1 VNLRKIVVVAACAA
15 LVPLACEREALPI
28 QQPVAMPGESPFEY
42 PVSLWDQGVEG
53 ETLLMV
59 RVDEVGNVDST
70 YIERSSGHAEFDSA
84 AIRGARELRFSP
96 ARRGERPVALWTR
109 LPVRFE
115 RDSGVNAR
123 DPEPA
128 PTGGS

>member
-1 VNLRKIVVVAACAA
+1 MAATAA
-15 LVPLACEREALPI
+15 LLPFACEREALPI
-28 QQPVAMPGESPFEY
+28 QQPVALPDESPFDY
-42 PVSLWDQGVEG
+42 PLALWDQGVEG

-70 YIERSSGHAEFDSA
+70 YVERSSGHAEFDSA
-84 AIRGARELRFSP
+84 AVRGARELRFSP
-96 ARRGERPVALWTR
+96 ARRGDRPVALWSR
-109 LPVRFE
+109 LPVRFA
-115 RDSGVNAR
+115 RDGGANAQ